1 MELIDKAAVIAEIKG
16 LIQANELYLSEPKAD
31 EIRFQKVGAYSVLND
46 LLHFLDTLDTKEI
59 DTTKVSKHSYFETV
73 YHCGT
78 EPMWKIGDVLAIYE
92 FYSDR
97 EGEYVYGEVI
107 GVKHDEAHN
116 DWIYTMKGDFGGY
129 EDIYEKELISQE
141 AYKKQ

>member
-1 MELIDKAAVIAEIKG
+1 MIDKATVIAKIKG
-16 LIQANELYLSEPKAD
+16 LIQANNLYLSESKTD

-46 LLHFLDTLDTKEI
+46 LLHFLDTIETKEI
-59 DTTKVSKHSYFETV
+59 ETAKVSKYSYFETI
-73 YHCGT
+73 YHCGM
-78 EPMWKIGDVLAIYE
+78 EPMWKIGDILAVYE

-107 GVKHDEAHN
+107 DVKKDETYD

-129 EDIYEKELISQE
+129 EDIYEKELISQQ
-141 AYKKQ
+141 AYKK